1 MNQFIESANDWLLD
15 RAFNGDDLTKITAG
29 LGQRLND
36 AGCPVARMSI
46 GRIML
51 HPALGVATL
60 EWDLEHGQAVWNI
73 IPRSG
78 LNQEYV
84 RSTPFGKIRLAGDT
98 QIYADFAKPDDVAR
112 FPLFAKLA
120 GQGMTAYVAF
130 GRSIDNP
137 KQVFPEI
144 QDLQEGTAVSFAT
157 RRMGG
162 FAPDDLDLLKQ
173 LILPLFVCVRI
184 ATEKTLV
191 SSLMETYLGR
201 LSGARVLTG
210 QTTRGDGR
218 SIDCALF
225 YSDMRGSVEMSERL
239 GTSDFLD
246 CVNQYF
252 DCTAQAVMTHG
263 GEVLKFIGDGVL
275 AIFPLQEK
283 TRPEHNMCRAAVSA
297 AREAFARARQ
307 TNEMRRHDGSP
318 EFSFGVALHVGNVI
332 YGNVG
337 TEKRLDFTATGAAVG
352 QVARCENLT
361 RTLNEPLLATSD
373 FVAHVPDGS
382 RTVGLHS
389 LRGFAEPVELF
400 AYDL

>member
-1 MNQFIESANDWLLD
+1 MTEFIEATTEWLLD
-15 RAFNGDDLTKITAG
+15 RAFNGADLTAIAAEF
-29 LGQRLND
+29 GQRLND
-36 AGCPVARMSI
+36 GGCPVARMSI

-60 EWDLEHGQAVWNI
+60 EWDLERGQAVWDI
-73 IPRSG
+73 TPRSR
-78 LNQEYV
+78 LNPDSV
-84 RSTPFGKIRLAGDT
+84 RGTPFGELFMAGHDYS
-98 QIYADFAKPDDVAR
+98 YADLARPEEVAR

-120 GQGMTAYVAF
+120 EQGMTAYAVF
-130 GRSIDNP
+130 GRSVENP
-137 KQVFPEI
+137 KQVLPEI
-144 QDLQEGTAVSFAT
+144 ELLQEGTAASFAT

-162 FAPDDLDLLKQ
+162 FTPGDLDLLKR
-173 LILPLFVCVRI
+173 LALPLFVCVRI
-184 ATEKTLV
+184 ATERTLV

-201 LSGARVLTG
+201 LSGTHVLTG

-225 YSDMRGSVEMSERL
+225 YSDMRGSVELSGKL

-275 AIFPLQEK
+275 AIFPFQEK
-283 TRPEHNMCRAAVSA
+283 AGPEQNMYRAAVSA

-307 TNEMRRHDGSP
+307 TNEMRRQNGSP
-318 EFSFGVALHVGNVI
+318 EFSFGIALHVGNVI

-337 TEKRLDFTATGAAVG
+337 IEKRLDFTATGAAVG

-373 FVAHVPDGS
+373 FVTHFPDRSRSVGS
-382 RTVGLHS
+382 HS